1 MFGGKAK
8 PDTPTCM
15 TVSWPRVQQSSQCKF
30 LLVDE
35 LHEVV
40 EEELVFA
47 LSGGVVSL
55 GEGRG
60 ESEARPKKRHA
71 SKTRAPDSVTKA
83 C

>member
-55 GEGRG
+55 GEGWG
-60 ESEARPKKRHA
+60 ESEASPPGLTALNSAEHEHCQKH
-71 SKTRAPDSVTKA
+71 D
-83 C
+83 